1 MTAAAPSSSS
11 TPTLAHPH
19 IAMGS
24 IDALSPSLTDDVEVI
39 LLGTGTSSTVPH
51 VDCLTAPPGAKK
63 CKTCWSTLYPEG
75 KKNIRVRTL
84 FCAGPLRHPGLT
96 LTPPDLIMI
105 AQYLRRRQ
113 SPRAERRARVSTPR
127 HPSQGPRHSKS
138 AMCVGGVRSLCA
150 RTARR
155 AAHHAP
161 EPGRLVEEM
170 RAVNLVLHAP
180 DGPRDEAFCLLPL
193 PRSPFLHVLSSA
205 ACTLLRSS
213 TRIQDHCHRCREE
226 LPTGRSRVVPQIRPP
241 QDRCRAHHSRPRG
254 WYVRH
259 PCLLS
264 SRERSLSTP
273 KP

>member
-1 MTAAAPSSSS
+1 MSAATPSSSSS

-19 IAMGS
+19 TTMGS
-24 IDALSPSLTDDVEVI
+24 IDALSPALTDDVEVI

-84 FCAGPLRHPGLT
+84 FLCAGPLRHTGLT

-138 AMCVGGVRSLCA
+138 AMSVGGVRFVCA
-150 RTARR
+150 RTVRR

-161 EPGRLVEEM
+161 EPGRLVG
-170 RAVNLVLHAP
+170 ADAP
-180 DGPRDEAFCLLPL
+180 
-193 PRSPFLHVLSSA
+193 
-205 ACTLLRSS
+205 
-213 TRIQDHCHRCREE
+213 
-226 LPTGRSRVVPQIRPP
+226 
-241 QDRCRAHHSRPRG
+241 
-254 WYVRH
+254 
-259 PCLLS
+259 
-264 SRERSLSTP
+264 
-273 KP
+273 